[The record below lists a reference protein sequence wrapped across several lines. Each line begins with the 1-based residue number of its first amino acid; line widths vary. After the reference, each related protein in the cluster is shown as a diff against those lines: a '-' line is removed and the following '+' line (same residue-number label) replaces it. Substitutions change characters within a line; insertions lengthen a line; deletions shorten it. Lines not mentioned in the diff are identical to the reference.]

1 MALNFNNSPSNG
13 TSENGFT
20 YDSTQGVWNKD
31 QLTTAQ
37 QTVVSDTAPTNPKGG
52 DLWWNS
58 TDLKLYIYYNDADSG
73 QWASVRTEG
82 GVGPTGRRSFTN
94 IGSFTSGDYV
104 GELAVA
110 NDTKAVYMW
119 DGSAWKRFNV
129 GADEFPNFTT
139 QPSSTIALQ
148 PGANS
153 TVTVVA
159 EDPEGFPITYSHML
173 TPSNPNSVTS
183 ITNSGGTF
191 TLVPSSNTA
200 HTDSFVIK
208 FLADDGV
215 HKTVSTSTSV
225 SISHFSGVFGMW
237 ADGTVIKA
245 HAGASLATNGTTS
258 ESHSTISRSGLQV
271 SGGGDYIQYTGLPD
285 FDFDPGSGEN
295 FIVWAMRYP
304 TTLSL
309 GYGMSIRDKN
319 GTTINFIN
327 GMQRFQSNVIHEMN
341 MFTSNDGG
349 SSFTNG
355 RGNYPYADLSEY
367 GHPGAG
373 SDYMQDKYI
382 VYAIDS
388 SNASVI
394 WCKEVGGNGLA
405 FQLKPNFSGAGRTQF
420 NSNADNMITFFGG
433 APHVYTIPGVSG
445 GSGNHSVWKVDV
457 AAVAVYPISFG
468 GGNAV
473 TADFASVIGS

>member
-1 MALNFNNSPSNG
+1 MALNFPDSPSDG

-82 GVGPTGRRSFTN
+82 AQGPVGSKRSFTN
-94 IGSFTSGDYV
+94 ISSFTNGKYV

-129 GADEFPNFTT
+129 GADEFPSFTT
-139 QPSSTIALQ
+139 QPSSTLNLS

-153 TVTVVA
+153 TITVAA

-225 SISHFSGVFGMW
+225 SISHFSGVFAMW

-245 HAGASLATNGTTS
+245 HSGASVATNGTTS
-258 ESHSTISRSGLQV
+258 VSDSTISRDGLRIADA
-271 SGGGDYIQYTGLPD
+271 GDYISFTGLPD
-285 FDFDPGSGEN
+285 FKLDPGSSDN
-295 FIVWAMRYP
+295 YIVWAMKFP
-304 TTLSL
+304 TPLDAY
-309 GYGMSIRDKN
+309 GYGMVIRDMNNHNVGFIDSMRWFGN
-319 GTTINFIN
+319 GYSAAGAVNSRWYMSLQ
-327 GMQRFQSNVIHEMN
+327 G
-341 MFTSNDGG
+341 
-349 SSFTNG
+349 
-355 RGNYPYADLSEY
+355 
-367 GHPGAG
+367 GAG
-373 SDYMQDKYI
+373 YNTQLAGNGGFPNYGADKYW
-382 VYAIDS
+382 VFVSKGGFGTMPY
-388 SNASVI
+388 V
-394 WCKEVGGNGLA
+394 KEVGG
-405 FQLKPNFSGAGRTQF
+405 SGTMARLERGSTGEGRTGYAG
-420 NSNADNMITFFGG
+420 SDNNQITFFGG
-433 APHVYTIPGVSG
+433 SPHNNSIANVSG
-445 GSGNHSVWKVDV
+445 GSNNEGSWKIDV
-457 AAVAVYPISFG
+457 AAVAVYPSSMG
-468 GGNAV
+468 TVEQVA
-473 TADFASVIGS
+473 ADFATVIGS

>member
-82 GVGPTGRRSFTN
+82 AQGLVGSKRSFTN
-94 IGSFTSGDYV
+94 ISSFTNGKFV

-139 QPSSTIALQ
+139 QPSSTLNLS
-148 PGANS
+148 PPTNS
-153 TVTVVA
+153 TITVAA
-159 EDPEGFPITYSHML
+159 EDPDGFPITYSHML

-215 HKTVSTSTSV
+215 HKTQSISTSV
-225 SISHFSGVFGMW
+225 SISHFGGVFGMW
-237 ADGTVIKA
+237 ADGTVIKPYS
-245 HAGASLATNGTTS
+245 GASVVTNGITS
-258 ESHSTISRSGLQV
+258 VSDSTISRDGLRIADA
-271 SGGGDYIQYTGLPD
+271 GDYISFTGLPD
-285 FDFDPGSGEN
+285 FKLNPGTGESY
-295 FIVWAMRYP
+295 IVWAMKFP
-304 TTLSL
+304 TTLDTY
-309 GYGMSIRDKN
+309 GYGMIIRDASN
-319 GTTINFIN
+319 HNIGFIDRMRQFYN
-327 GMQRFQSNVIHEMN
+327 SYYVAGAVNSRRNTKVM
-341 MFTSNDGG
+341 GG
-349 SSFTNG
+349 SGYNTQLAGGGGF
-355 RGNYPYADLSEY
+355 PEY
-367 GHPGAG
+367 GA
-373 SDYMQDKYI
+373 DKYWVFVSKGGFGTI
-382 VYAIDS
+382 TYI
-388 SNASVI
+388 
-394 WCKEVGGNGLA
+394 KEVGG
-405 FQLKPNFSGAGRTQF
+405 SGTMARLEGTSTGEGRTGYIGG
-420 NSNADNMITFFGG
+420 DNNQITFFGG
-433 APHVYTIPGVSG
+433 SPHNNSIANVSG
-445 GSGNHSVWKVDV
+445 GNNNEGSWKIDV
-457 AAVAVYPISFG
+457 AAVAVYQESFG
-468 GGNAV
+468 TVEQVA
-473 TADFASVIGS
+473 ADFATVIGS

>member
-1 MALNFNNSPSNG
+1 MALNFNNSPSDG

-20 YDSTQGVWNKD
+20 YDSTRGVWNKD

-82 GVGPTGRRSFTN
+82 AQGPVGSKRSFTN
-94 IGSFTSGDYV
+94 ISSFTNGKYV

-129 GADEFPNFTT
+129 GADEFPSFTT
-139 QPSSTIALQ
+139 QPSSTLNLS

-153 TVTVVA
+153 TITVAA

-225 SISHFSGVFGMW
+225 SISHFSGIFGMW

-245 HAGASLATNGTTS
+245 HSGASVATNGTTS
-258 ESHSTISRSGLQV
+258 VSDSTISRDGLRIADA
-271 SGGGDYIQYTGLPD
+271 GDYISFTGLPD
-285 FDFDPGSGEN
+285 FKLDPGSSDN
-295 FIVWAMRYP
+295 YIVWAMKFP
-304 TTLSL
+304 TPLDAY
-309 GYGMSIRDKN
+309 GYGMVIRDMNNHNVGFIDSMRWFGN
-319 GTTINFIN
+319 GYSAAGAVNSRWYMSLQ
-327 GMQRFQSNVIHEMN
+327 G
-341 MFTSNDGG
+341 
-349 SSFTNG
+349 
-355 RGNYPYADLSEY
+355 
-367 GHPGAG
+367 GAG
-373 SDYMQDKYI
+373 YNTQL
-382 VYAIDS
+382 A
-388 SNASVI
+388 
-394 WCKEVGGNGLA
+394 GNGG
-405 FQLKPNFSGAGRTQF
+405 FPNYGA
-420 NSNADNMITFFGG
+420 D
-433 APHVYTIPGVSG
+433 
-445 GSGNHSVWKVDV
+445 
-457 AAVAVYPISFG
+457 
-468 GGNAV
+468 
-473 TADFASVIGS
+473 